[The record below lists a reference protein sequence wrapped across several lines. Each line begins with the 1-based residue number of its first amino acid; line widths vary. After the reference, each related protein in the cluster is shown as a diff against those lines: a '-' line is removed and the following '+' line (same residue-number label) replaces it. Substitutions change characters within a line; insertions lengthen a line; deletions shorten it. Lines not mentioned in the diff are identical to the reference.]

1 MLEYNNIMKRI
12 IIPKDREVY
21 KNVELNI
28 SSDRCMVMKI
38 TWRTGDIKKIKC
50 KNHEIN

>member
-1 MLEYNNIMKRI
+1 M
-12 IIPKDREVY
+12 Y

-28 SSDRCMVMKI
+28 SLDKCMVMKI

-50 KNHEIN
+50 NNNEIK